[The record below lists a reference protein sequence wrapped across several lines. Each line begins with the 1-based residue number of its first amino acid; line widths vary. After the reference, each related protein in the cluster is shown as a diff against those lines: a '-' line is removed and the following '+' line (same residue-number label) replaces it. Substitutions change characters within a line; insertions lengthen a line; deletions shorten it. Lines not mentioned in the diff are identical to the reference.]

1 MYQQRFDGVQAWLR
15 SNNFSAG
22 LVTAPV
28 SMKYLCGWS
37 NPSKRFAGL
46 LVPASGQPVLVLPAL
61 EREEASHS
69 AVKDLRTWM
78 DGSDPFAVVREVLAG
93 FGAMGQPV
101 AVEKE
106 ALSLT
111 LFEKFSG
118 AADLSAGELLA
129 GVGDLTPVI
138 SGMREKKS
146 VAEDALLQ
154 RAADMVNPALDA
166 AMKAIKPGVTERQL
180 AAVLE
185 EAMLEAG
192 AQGFAFET
200 HVLFGAKAAMPHG
213 ATGDQVLAEGQ
224 VVLMDFGA
232 LYEGYRSDI
241 TRTVCLGEWPAEMAK
256 VYDTVLAANLA
267 AIAATRPGVPI
278 GEIDRAARDVIEK
291 AGYGEYFIHRTG
303 HGLGIE
309 VHEEPYAVGGNQ
321 KPLEV
326 GHVFTIEPGIYI
338 PGLGGV
344 RIEDDV
350 IVTPDGCK
358 VLTTWTKE
366 RLSV

>member
-1 MYQQRFDGVQAWLR
+1 MYQQRFDGIQAWLR
-15 SNNFSAG
+15 SSNLSAG

-46 LVPASGQPVLVLPAL
+46 LVPASGQPVLVVPTL

-69 AVKDLRTWM
+69 AVKMLRTWT
-78 DGSDPFAVVREVLAG
+78 DGTDPFAVVKEALAEM
-93 FGAMGQPV
+93 GAAGMPM

-106 ALSLT
+106 AISLAV
-111 LFEKFSG
+111 FEKVAGASG
-118 AADLSAGELLA
+118 LTTSQFLA
-129 GVGDLTPVI
+129 QVGDLTPVI
-138 SGMREKKS
+138 SNMREKKS
-146 VAEDALLQ
+146 EAEMAIMQ
-154 RAADMVNPALDA
+154 RAADMVNPALDSV
-166 AMKAIKPGVTERQL
+166 MKMLKPGVTERQV

-185 EAMLEAG
+185 QAMLEAG
-192 AQGFAFET
+192 AQGFAFDT
-200 HVLFGAKAAMPHG
+200 HVLFGAKSAMPHG
-213 ATGDQVLAEGQ
+213 STGDQVLEPGM

-232 LYEGYRSDI
+232 LNEGYRSDI
-241 TRTVCLGEWPAEMAK
+241 TRTVCLGEWSDEMAK
-256 VYDTVLAANLA
+256 VYDMVLAANRA
-267 AIAATRPGVPI
+267 AIAATRPGVPA
-278 GEIDRAARDVIEK
+278 GEIDRAARSVIEQ

-309 VHEEPYAVGGNQ
+309 IHEEPYAVGGNP
-321 KPLEV
+321 KVLEV

-366 RLSV
+366 RLSI